1 MIYPLKPESGLDL
14 NIDAH
19 ELNLKFLEFYMK
31 SIAQDIKG
39 RERKSTF
46 LRKVQGIESRW
57 GCYDGCFH
65 EV

>member
-39 RERKSTF
+39 REREKYIFT
-46 LRKVQGIESRW
+46 ESSR
-57 GCYDGCFH
+57 D
-65 EV
+65 